1 LFGEIATRVKNYSR
15 AAEFQ
20 GVTVQPMI
28 REKGHEL
35 IIGSKKDAQFGSI
48 ILFGM
53 GGTATEMFKDVSIG
67 FPPLNQTLARR
78 IIEDTAI
85 YKYASSMGHP
95 LNVALIEKIVVKFSQ
110 LVTDFPE
117 IKEIDINPL
126 IVNENSAVA
135 VDARVVIEWDRM
147 MREVADYQDNHL
159 IASYPKKYVAA
170 RRLKNGTKVLLH
182 PVKPEDE
189 NRFNEF
195 LKSLSVET
203 MRFRFFEIIKEMS
216 HEMLTRYCNLDYDRE
231 IAVVAELQDGNKPI
245 IGAVRL
251 ILEPGGK
258 SGEFAVL
265 VGDKLQGLGLGSKLM
280 DLLVEIGHDMR
291 VDKIYGYVSAS
302 NYKMLQLCKKKGF
315 KVETFDEETT
325 KASLFLQ

>member
-1 LFGEIATRVKNYSR
+1 
-15 AAEFQ
+15 
-20 GVTVQPMI
+20 MI
-28 REKGHEL
+28 REKGYEL
-35 IIGSKKDAQFGSI
+35 LIGSKKDAQFGST
-48 ILFGM
+48 ILFGT
-53 GGTATEMFKDVSIG
+53 GGTSTELFKDVSIG

-78 IIEDTAI
+78 LLEDTAI
-85 YKYASSMGHP
+85 YKHAASTGHP
-95 LNVALIEKIVVKFSQ
+95 LKVALIEEILAKFSQ

-126 IVNENSAVA
+126 IVTEKNVAA

-147 MREVADYQDNHL
+147 MREVADHQDKRL

-170 RRLKNGTKVLLH
+170 RRLKNGTQVLLH

-189 NRFNEF
+189 NRFNKF
-195 LKSLSVET
+195 LKSLSVQT
-203 MRFRFFEIIKEMS
+203 MHFRFFEIIKEMS

-231 IAVVAELQDGNKPI
+231 IAVVAELDDGKKPI

-251 ILEPGGK
+251 ILDPDCK

-265 VGDKLQGLGLGSKLM
+265 IGDEMQGFGLGSKLM
-280 DLLVEIGHDMR
+280 DLLVEMGKDMR
-291 VDKIYGYVSAS
+291 VDKIYGYVSAD
-302 NYKMLQLCKKKGF
+302 NHKMLKLCKKKGF

-325 KASLFLQ
+325 KASLFLSD